1 MITGVLFSGGDL
13 HKTNRRFLI
22 FHLKNLGMGKSY
34 LEDSMIN
41 EAQMVVD
48 CLEKSYTDK
57 PVQLDRTINLAI
69 LNVTWQLVA
78 SEQIWFI

>member
-1 MITGVLFSGGDL
+1 
-13 HKTNRRFLI
+13 
-22 FHLKNLGMGKSY
+22 MGKSY